1 MSIVSKETLDYI
13 KKKRSDALAG
23 TYYENKY
30 HNAMRG
36 LDSAI
41 AILEQIEHT
50 TQGLSIETKITLS
63 KD

>member
-13 KKKRSDALAG
+13 KKKRLDALSG
-23 TYYENKY
+23 SYYENKY

-63 KD
+63 KN

>member
-1 MSIVSKETLDYI
+1 MSIVSKETLDHI
-13 KKKRSDALAG
+13 KKKRSDALSG
-23 TYYENKY
+23 SYWESKYY
-30 HNAMRG
+30 NAMRG